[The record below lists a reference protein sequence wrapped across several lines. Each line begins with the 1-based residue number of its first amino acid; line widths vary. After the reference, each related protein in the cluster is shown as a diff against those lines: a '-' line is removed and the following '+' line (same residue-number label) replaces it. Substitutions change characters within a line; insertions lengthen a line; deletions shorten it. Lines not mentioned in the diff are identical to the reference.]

1 MALQAQHEA
10 SDATADTAPAEPFL
24 LEDLRGNVLWLTLNR
39 PGQRNPLSSG
49 MITALRTAMAGA
61 ADNPAVRVVVISGAG
76 SMFSAGH
83 DLREMQR
90 QAGESPEAH
99 RQRVRQVLDDCASMM
114 LGIVHSPKA
123 VIARVHGTATAA
135 GLQLVSACDLA
146 IADEQTRFCTPGVN
160 IGAFCTTPLVG
171 VGRNVLRK
179 HALELA
185 LTGDMFGADDAL
197 RFGLV
202 NKVVAA
208 GELTAEVEQLADKIA
223 GRSAQAIRR
232 GKEAF
237 YRQVEMPLEEAFK
250 YATEAM
256 LEGLLAADAAEGT
269 AAFLGKRKPVWGEA

>member
-1 MALQAQHEA
+1 MTLQAQGETA
-10 SDATADTAPAEPFL
+10 GATAGTAPAEPYVL
-24 LEDLRGNVLWLTLNR
+24 DDLRGHVLWLTLNR

-49 MITALRTAMAGA
+49 MIAALHAAIAGA
-61 ADNPAVRVVVISGAG
+61 GDNPAVRVVVISGAG

-90 QAGESPEAH
+90 QPGESETGQ
-99 RQRVRQVLDDCASMM
+99 RQRVRQILDACASMM
-114 LGIVHSPKA
+114 LGIVHCPKA
-123 VIARVHGTATAA
+123 VIACVHGTATAA

-146 IADEQTRFCTPGVN
+146 IAGEQTRFCTPGVN

-185 LTGDMFGADDAL
+185 LTGDMFPAADAL

-202 NKVVAA
+202 NKVVPCR
-208 GELTAEVEQLADKIA
+208 ELCDEAEQLAEKIA
-223 GRSAQAIRR
+223 SRSAQSIRL

-237 YRQVEMPLEEAFK
+237 YRQVEMPLEDAFR
-250 YATEAM
+250 YATDAM
-256 LEGLLAADAAEGT
+256 LDGLLAADAAEGA
-269 AAFLGKRKPVWGEA
+269 AAFLDKRMPVWGEA

>member
-1 MALQAQHEA
+1 MSLQAQSET
-10 SDATADTAPAEPFL
+10 SGVTADTSPAEPYIL
-24 LEDLRGNVLWLTLNR
+24 DDLRGNVLWLTLNR

-49 MITALRTAMAGA
+49 MIAALRAAIASAG
-61 ADNPAVRVVVISGAG
+61 DNPAVRVVVISGAG

-90 QAGESPEAH
+90 QPGESPEAQ
-99 RQRVRQVLDDCASMM
+99 RQRVRQILDDCASMM

-123 VIARVHGTATAA
+123 VIACVHGTATAA

-146 IADEQTRFCTPGVN
+146 VADEETRFCTPGVN

-171 VGRNVLRK
+171 VGRNVQRK

-185 LTGDMFGADDAL
+185 LTGEMFSAADAL

-202 NKVVAA
+202 NRVVPCQQ
-208 GELTAEVEQLADKIA
+208 LCDEVGQLAERIA
-223 GRSAQAIRR
+223 SRSAQSIRH

-256 LEGLLAADAAEGT
+256 LEGLLTADAAEGT

>member
-1 MALQAQHEA
+1 MALQAQPEPGNA
-10 SDATADTAPAEPFL
+10 SADTTPAEPFL

-146 IADEQTRFCTPGVN
+146 IAWTFFRGESREMFKSIFGSDIDESIWNR
-160 IGAFCTTPLVG
+160 
-171 VGRNVLRK
+171 GRGWTLWKVLI
-179 HALELA
+179 
-185 LTGDMFGADDAL
+185 T
-197 RFGLV
+197 
-202 NKVVAA
+202 
-208 GELTAEVEQLADKIA
+208 
-223 GRSAQAIRR
+223 
-232 GKEAF
+232 
-237 YRQVEMPLEEAFK
+237 
-250 YATEAM
+250 
-256 LEGLLAADAAEGT
+256 LAASEINDQIVMERAWMTLHE
-269 AAFLGKRKPVWGEA
+269 LLQDQ

>member
-1 MALQAQHEA
+1 MALQAQHETN
-10 SDATADTAPAEPFL
+10 DATAHTAPAEPFL

-49 MITALRTAMAGA
+49 MIAALRAAMAGA

-99 RQRVRQVLDDCASMM
+99 RQRLRQVLDDCASMM

-123 VIARVHGTATAA
+123 VIACVHGTATAA

-146 IADEQTRFCTPGVN
+146 IAEEQTRFCTPGVN

-208 GELTAEVEQLADKIA
+208 GELADEVEQLAEKIA
-223 GRSAQAIRR
+223 SRSAQAIRL

-250 YATEAM
+250 HANEAM
-256 LEGLLAADAAEGT
+256 LAGLLAADAAEGT
-269 AAFLGKRKPVWGEA
+269 TAFLGKRKPVWGEA

>member
-1 MALQAQHEA
+1 MSLQAQSET
-10 SDATADTAPAEPFL
+10 SGVTADTSPAEPYIL
-24 LEDLRGNVLWLTLNR
+24 ADLRGNVLWLTLNR

-49 MITALRTAMAGA
+49 MIAALRAAIASAG
-61 ADNPAVRVVVISGAG
+61 DNPAVRVVVISGAG

-90 QAGESPEAH
+90 QPGESPEAQ
-99 RQRVRQVLDDCASMM
+99 RQRVRQILDDCASMM

-123 VIARVHGTATAA
+123 VIACVHGTATAA

-146 IADEQTRFCTPGVN
+146 VADEETRFCTPGVN

-171 VGRNVLRK
+171 VGRNVQRK

-185 LTGDMFGADDAL
+185 LTGEMFSAADAL

-202 NKVVAA
+202 NRVVPCQQ
-208 GELTAEVEQLADKIA
+208 LCDEVGQLAERIA
-223 GRSAQAIRR
+223 SRSAQSIRH

-256 LEGLLAADAAEGT
+256 LEGLLTADAAEGT

>member
-1 MALQAQHEA
+1 MALQAQPEPGNA
-10 SDATADTAPAEPFL
+10 SADTTPAEPFL

-49 MITALRTAMAGA
+49 MIAALHTAMAGA

-197 RFGLV
+197 RFGLI
-202 NKVVAA
+202 NKVVVA
-208 GELTAEVEQLADKIA
+208 GELAAEVEQLAAKIA
-223 GRSAQAIRR
+223 SRSAQAIRL

-237 YRQVEMPLEEAFK
+237 YRQVEMPLEEAFR

-256 LEGLLAADAAEGT
+256 LAGLMTADAAEGT
-269 AAFLGKRKPVWGEA
+269 TAFLGKRKPVWGEA

>member
-1 MALQAQHEA
+1 MALQAQPEPGNA
-10 SDATADTAPAEPFL
+10 SADTTPAEPFL

-49 MITALRTAMAGA
+49 MIAALRAAMAGA

-208 GELTAEVEQLADKIA
+208 GELAGEVEQLAEKIA
-223 GRSAQAIRR
+223 SRSAQAIRL

-256 LEGLLAADAAEGT
+256 LAGLMAADAAEGT
-269 AAFLGKRKPVWGEA
+269 SAFLGKRKPVWGEA

>member
-1 MALQAQHEA
+1 MALQAQHETN
-10 SDATADTAPAEPFL
+10 DATADTAPAEPFL

-49 MITALRTAMAGA
+49 MIAALRAAMAGA

-208 GELTAEVEQLADKIA
+208 GELAGEVEQLAEKIA
-223 GRSAQAIRR
+223 SRSAQAIRL